1 MKKILLC
8 VSLLSMFAA
17 GFVGCSQKREWNHEQ
32 RKAMREALRSYRQM
46 VYLDDLND
54 AEFVLFSDEV
64 AGQLENSYPVYM
76 EFVQMQGVDDTV
88 DMVVVSTIVDELNA
102 DARNMRHIYPYNY
115 LVSQGILPAGLTR
128 DQQKAFYQCFAGKVN
143 AAYNTVSQF
152 FNAVLA
158 DTTDL
163 SQIRQLELECA
174 NDLFE
179 WSVTEI
185 DVVETV
191 PAQ

>member
-1 MKKILLC
+1 MKKILLYL
-8 VSLLSMFAA
+8 SLLAFAA
-17 GFVGCSQKREWNHEQ
+17 TALGCSPQAKWNREQK
-32 RKAMREALRSYRQM
+32 KAMNEALKAYRQM
-46 VYLDDLND
+46 VYLQDLTD
-54 AEFVLFSDEV
+54 PEFVVFADDV
-64 AGQLENSYPVYM
+64 TGTLEEAFPVYTTFIEM
-76 EFVQMQGVDDTV
+76 PGVDDTV
-88 DMVVVSTIVDELNA
+88 EMVVVTAIVDELNA
-102 DARNMRHIYPYNY
+102 DAHNMRHIYPYNY

-163 SQIRQLELECA
+163 SQIRRMESQCA

>member
-1 MKKILLC
+1 MKKILLI
-8 VSLLSMFAA
+8 VPVLALFAA
-17 GFVGCSQKREWNHEQ
+17 AFAGCTQQQKWNHEQ
-32 RKAMREALRSYRQM
+32 RKAMREALHDYRKM
-46 VYLDDLND
+46 VYLEDLTD
-54 AEFVLFSDEV
+54 PEFVLFTDEV
-64 AGQLENSYPVYM
+64 ANTLESSYPVYTTFIEM
-76 EFVQMQGVDDTV
+76 PGVDDTV
-88 DMVVVSTIVDELNA
+88 EMVVVTAIVDELNA
-102 DARNMRHIYPYNY
+102 DAHNMRHIYPYNY

-163 SQIRQLELECA
+163 SQIRQMESQCA

>member
-1 MKKILLC
+1 
-8 VSLLSMFAA
+8 
-17 GFVGCSQKREWNHEQ
+17 
-32 RKAMREALRSYRQM
+32 M
-46 VYLDDLND
+46 VYLDDLTD
-54 AEFVLFSDEV
+54 AEFVLFADGV
-64 AGQLENSYPVYM
+64 ANDLEGAYPVYTTFIEM
-76 EFVQMQGVDDTV
+76 PGVDDTV
-88 DMVVVSTIVDELNA
+88 EMVVVTAIVDELNA
-102 DARNMRHIYPYNY
+102 DAHNMRHIYPYNY

-163 SQIRQLELECA
+163 SQIRRMESQCA